1 MNILKVP
8 DKIRDRLYQ
17 TVLGLFSERDFHQV
31 NIREISRESG
41 ISIGTIYK
49 YFSSKEDLLFSI
61 IEEYLGQLNVL
72 IRTHV
77 QGIENPKEIFRKI
90 FWITMDF
97 YDRNPGVAIT
107 GFITVPTKTWMLRDT
122 YRMDD
127 VRDVLGEILAR
138 VKKSGGINPD
148 LDERTLNSLYFMFC
162 NRLVNIWYYH
172 GMKGKLTEL
181 LSEYFEYFWRIIELP
196 SGQTRK

>member
-181 LSEYFEYFWRIIELP
+181 MSEYFEYFWRIIDLP